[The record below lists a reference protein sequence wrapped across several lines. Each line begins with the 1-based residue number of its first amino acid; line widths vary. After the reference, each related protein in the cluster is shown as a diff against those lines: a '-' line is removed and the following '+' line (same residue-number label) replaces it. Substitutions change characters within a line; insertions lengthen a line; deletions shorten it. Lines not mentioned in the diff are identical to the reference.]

1 MDFRRGARLASQL
14 PPNSRIGLKLH
25 EDNAWG
31 WKEVLLNHIWYEL
44 RVLVWQK
51 TEDATKRHP
60 KEYPELWL
68 PDFMEKYKPKKEKET
83 EAHDLDE
90 IKDILSRPRQ
100 SGTV

>member
-1 MDFRRGARLASQL
+1 M
-14 PPNSRIGLKLH
+14 
-25 EDNAWG
+25 
-31 WKEVLLNHIWYEL
+31 
-44 RVLVWQK
+44 WQK